1 MAPFRNFLIYLL
13 AVLVVGTG
21 ALTVY
26 EGKAQSLL
34 PSHHGQPQQSLASV
48 LVPLPRPF
56 PGIDRLRLMLIGADE
71 RKGDVGRSDTLMI
84 LQVNPT
90 LGRATLLSLPRD
102 LRVEIPGHGH
112 NKINAAYAFGGPEL
126 SKQTVEQLLG
136 IPLDGYVKVNIDGF
150 VKAVDTL
157 GGVDL
162 TVEDVEGKGRG
173 MNYDC
178 PGDGLVIHMRPG
190 PQHLTGYK
198 AMGYVRYRHSNIPG
212 CGGTDF
218 QRGARQQKLLK
229 ALLVQKLRVT
239 NIPALMK
246 AGQEIFGCVKTTLS
260 WRQMFDLMRLLR
272 ELKSGDMKSVTLD
285 ARDDVIRGVYYC
297 AIDEQT
303 LQTAMADAESF
314 LSGVGGGDA
323 DAETAG
329 PVRVDVRNGY
339 VRAGEATKVADKLK
353 KQGYEV
359 ISVGNATTRNYAK
372 TVVLYRGEMQE
383 KAQELADTL
392 GGALLERD
400 PSGPAPEGTAQVQV
414 TIGKDYQAAPGTTGA
429 AKSPA
434 HAGKSRKHKGAA
446 L

>member
-1 MAPFRNFLIYLL
+1 MAPVRNFLIYVL
-13 AVLVVGTG
+13 AVLVLGT
-21 ALTVY
+21 AAIAVY
-26 EGKAQSLL
+26 DAKGQSLL
-34 PSHHGQPQQSLASV
+34 RPRDSQRPASV
-48 LVPLPRPF
+48 LVPLPPPF
-56 PGIDRLRLMLIGADE
+56 PGVERLRIMLIGADE

-136 IPLDGYVKVNIDGF
+136 ITLDGHVKVNIDGF

-178 PGDGLVIHMRPG
+178 PGDGLVIHLRPG

-218 QRGARQQKLLK
+218 DRAARQQKLLK

-239 NIPALMK
+239 NIPALAK
-246 AGQEIFGCVKTTLS
+246 AGKQVFDCVKTTLS
-260 WRQMFDLMRLLR
+260 WRQMFDLMRLMR
-272 ELKSGDMKSVTLD
+272 ELQPGDLKTVTLE
-285 ARDDVIRGVYYC
+285 AKDDVIRGVYYC
-297 AIDEQT
+297 TVDDQT
-303 LQTAMADAESF
+303 LQTVLADAESF
-314 LSGVGGGDA
+314 LSGIGGGDGDTEA
-323 DAETAG
+323 AG
-329 PVRVDVRNGY
+329 PVRVEVRNGY
-339 VRAGEATKVADKLK
+339 VRAGEAARAAEQLK
-353 KQGYEV
+353 TLGYE
-359 ISVGNATTRNYAK
+359 ITLVGNATTRNYAQ

-383 KAQELADTL
+383 QAQQLADAI
-392 GGALLERD
+392 GGALVEQD
-400 PSGPAPEGTAQVQV
+400 PAGPAPDGTAQVQV
-414 TIGKDYQAAPGTTGA
+414 TIGKDYKGSPGAPGTAGTGQPSA
-429 AKSPA
+429 RAK
-434 HAGKSRKHKGAA
+434 H
-446 L
+446 